1 MKKADGKDVHE
12 FFRSLCGAWQ
22 AVEMVEET
30 IHQKGG
36 LTGAQVK
43 NIAHLLSGG
52 PMTVS
57 DLAFDRGVSRQ
68 SVQVAVLA
76 MVKKQYV
83 ILADNPRHKKAKLV
97 VVTELGREKYETAQ
111 QAEYRIIEKEFPDLD
126 RERVEDATKLLREV
140 RMRLKDFGKG

>member
-1 MKKADGKDVHE
+1 MKNADGKTLHE
-12 FFRSLCGAWQ
+12 FCRALCGAWQ
-22 AVEMVEET
+22 AVEEIEEAV
-30 IHQKGG
+30 HQESG

-43 NIAHLLSGG
+43 NIAHLLSGK

-97 VVTELGREKYETAQ
+97 VVTELGRDKYEAAQ
-111 QAEYRIIEKEFPDLD
+111 KAEHKIIEKTFPKFLQEDIKCAIRVLD
-126 RERVEDATKLLREV
+126 EV
-140 RMRLKDFGKG
+140 KYALKDWQKR